1 VVEHPESEWPPPVTS
16 DMTADEALEF
26 VLAWLDTGPDAEM
39 LSRSALT
46 QMEPLVD
53 WHGAQLEDRLLSLIA
68 TRADVRYVVRC
79 CMFDDDPDGVARRLD
94 AAADS
99 D

>member
-1 VVEHPESEWPPPVTS
+1 MDHPDSEWPPYVTWG
-16 DMTADEALEF
+16 MTADEALEF
-26 VLAWLDTGPDAEM
+26 VLAWLDTGPDEEM
-39 LSRSALT
+39 LGRSALT

-53 WHGAQLEDRLLSLIA
+53 WHGAELEERLLSLIA
-68 TRADVRYVVRC
+68 TRADVRYVIRG
-79 CMFDDDPDGVARRLD
+79 CMFDDDADSVAERLY